1 MACGIS
7 ELLDTCQRK
16 AFQVTFGSSL
26 KTTPE
31 FGLIKVWFLGLRLLS
46 LGETQILFTKRC
58 WALSF
63 QLAK

>member
-1 MACGIS
+1 MACGTS

-16 AFQVTFGSSL
+16 AFLVTFGLSL
-26 KTTPE
+26 EITPE
-31 FGLIKVWFLGLRLLS
+31 FGLSKVWFLGLRLLS
-46 LGETQILFTKRC
+46 HGETQILFTKRC